1 MQNTV
6 RETAIQSPNL
16 PELVANLAQKQIN
29 VRFTPQGLR
38 YEWRI
43 DTYWDDFGNRP
54 LAKIFYGI
62 IRGYFL
68 LIFSFSDGQNI

>member
-1 MQNTV
+1 MKKIRQSLSI
-6 RETAIQSPNL
+6 ETTGLTLAI
-16 PELVANLAQKQIN
+16 VI
-29 VRFTPQGLR
+29 
-38 YEWRI
+38 
-43 DTYWDDFGNRP
+43 GNRP